1 MFLAPSHILL
11 TGASSGIG
19 RAVAVALAAQGHSL
33 SLCGRDPAKLAQTLA
48 LLPKDTAV
56 FSQSFSVTETAAISQ
71 FCQQA
76 TQQFGQVDV
85 LINCAGANS
94 SRSAATEP
102 DWSALEQM
110 MQLNFYAPLHFIQQL
125 VPGMQQQGEGIVL
138 NVLST
143 VCLFSNPGISA
154 YSASKAALDS
164 YSKVL
169 RKELNGTGVKVL
181 SLYPGGVDTEFR
193 VASRPDYLSAEDV
206 AEAILLMLGSS
217 AKAHIHELVLRPAI
231 ETNFC

>member
-1 MFLAPSHILL
+1 MSLTPSHILL

-19 RAVAVALAAQGHSL
+19 RALAVALAQQGHRL

-48 LLPKDTAV
+48 LLPAGCSV
-56 FSQSFSVTETAAISQ
+56 FSQSFSVTDAAAIRQ

-76 TQQFGQVDV
+76 TRQFGQVEV

-94 SRSAATEP
+94 SRNAATQP

-125 VPGMQQQGEGIVL
+125 VPAMKEQGKGIVL
-138 NVLST
+138 NLLST

-169 RKELNGTGVKVL
+169 RKELHGTGVKVL
-181 SLYPGGVDTEFR
+181 SVYPGGVDTEFR
-193 VASRPDYLSAEDV
+193 AASRPDYLSAEEV
-206 AEAILLMLGSS
+206 ADAIVLMLAAS
-217 AKAHIHELVLRPAI
+217 AKAHIHELVIRPAV

>member
-1 MFLAPSHILL
+1 MSLTPSHILL

-19 RAVAVALAAQGHSL
+19 RALAVALAQQGHRL

-48 LLPKDTAV
+48 LLPADCSV
-56 FSQSFSVTETAAISQ
+56 FSQSFSVTDTAAIRQ

-76 TQQFGQVDV
+76 TGQFGQVEV

-125 VPGMQQQGEGIVL
+125 VPAMKEQGKGIVL
-138 NVLST
+138 NLLST

-181 SLYPGGVDTEFR
+181 SVYPGGVDTEFR
-193 VASRPDYLSAEDV
+193 AASRPDYLSAEEV
-206 AEAILLMLGSS
+206 ADAIVLMLSAS
-217 AKAHIHELVLRPAI
+217 AKAHIHELVIRPAI

>member
-1 MFLAPSHILL
+1 MSLSPSHILL

-19 RAVAVALAAQGHSL
+19 RALAVALAAQGHSL
-33 SLCGRDPAKLAQTLA
+33 SLCGRDPVKLAQTLA
-48 LLPKDTAV
+48 LLPNDSPV
-56 FSQSFSVTETAAISQ
+56 FSQCFSVTEPAAIQQ

-94 SRSAATEP
+94 SRKAAIEP

-125 VPGMQQQGEGIVL
+125 VPGMQQQGKGIVL

-193 VASRPDYLSAEDV
+193 AASRPDYLSAEEV
-206 AEAILLMLGSS
+206 ADAILLMLASS
-217 AKAHIHELVLRPAI
+217 AKAHIHELVVRPSI

>member
-1 MFLAPSHILL
+1 MPLSPCHVLL

-19 RAVAVALAAQGHSL
+19 RALAIALAAQGHKL
-33 SLCGRDPAKLAQTLA
+33 SLCGRDPVKLAQTLA

-56 FSQSFSVTETAAISQ
+56 FSQPFSVTEPAAISQ
-71 FCQQA
+71 FCREAKQRWGEVA
-76 TQQFGQVDV
+76 V
-85 LINCAGANS
+85 LINCAGGNS
-94 SRSAATEP
+94 SRSCATEP
-102 DWSALEQM
+102 EWSALEQM

-125 VPGMQQQGEGIVL
+125 VPAMQLQGKGIVL

-193 VASRPDYLSAEDV
+193 VANRPDYLSAEEV
-206 AEAILLMLGSS
+206 ADAILLMLASS
-217 AKAHIHELVLRPAI
+217 AKAHIHELVIRPAI

>member
-1 MFLAPSHILL
+1 MSLTPSHILL

-19 RAVAVALAAQGHSL
+19 RALAVALAQQGHRL

-48 LLPKDTAV
+48 LLPADCSV
-56 FSQSFSVTETAAISQ
+56 FSQSFSVTDTAAIRQ

-76 TQQFGQVDV
+76 TGQFGQVEV

-94 SRSAATEP
+94 SRSAATQP
-102 DWSALEQM
+102 DWPALEQM

-125 VPGMQQQGEGIVL
+125 VPAMKEQGKGIVL
-138 NVLST
+138 NLLST

-181 SLYPGGVDTEFR
+181 SVYPGGVDTEFR
-193 VASRPDYLSAEDV
+193 AASRPDYLSAEEV
-206 AEAILLMLGSS
+206 ADAIVLMLSAS
-217 AKAHIHELVLRPAI
+217 AKAHIHELVIRPAV

>member
-1 MFLAPSHILL
+1 MLISPSHILL

-19 RAVAVALAAQGHSL
+19 RALAIALAAQGHKL

-48 LLPKDTAV
+48 LLPQDAMV
-56 FSQSFSVTETAAISQ
+56 FSQHFSVTKPAAIHQ

-76 TQQFGQVDV
+76 KQQWGDVDV
-85 LINCAGANS
+85 LINCAGGNS

-102 DWSALEQM
+102 DWSAIEQM
-110 MQLNFYAPLHFIQQL
+110 MQLNFYAPLHFIQKL
-125 VPGMQQQGEGIVL
+125 VPAMKEQGKGVVL

-181 SLYPGGVDTEFR
+181 SVYPGGVDTEFR
-193 VASRPDYLSAEDV
+193 AASRPDYLSAEEV
-206 AEAILLMLGSS
+206 ADAVLLMLASS
-217 AKAHIHELVLRPAI
+217 AKAHIHELVLRPAV

>member
-1 MFLAPSHILL
+1 MSLTPSHILL

-33 SLCGRDPAKLAQTLA
+33 SLCGRDPAKLTQTLA

-56 FSQSFSVTETAAISQ
+56 FSKAFSVTETAAISQ
-71 FCQQA
+71 FCHQA
-76 TQQFGQVDV
+76 TQKFGQVDV
-85 LINCAGANS
+85 LINCAGGNS

-125 VPGMQQQGEGIVL
+125 VPGMQQQGKGIVL

-193 VASRPDYLSAEDV
+193 VASRPDYLSAEEV
-206 AEAILLMLGSS
+206 ADAIQLMLASS
-217 AKAHIHELVLRPAI
+217 AKAHIHELVVRPAI

>member
-1 MFLAPSHILL
+1 MSLTPCHILL

-33 SLCGRDPAKLAQTLA
+33 SLCGREPAKLAQTLT

-56 FSQSFSVTETAAISQ
+56 FSQSFSVTDTAAISQ
-71 FCQQA
+71 FCLQA

-125 VPGMQQQGEGIVL
+125 VPGMQQQGKGIVL

-154 YSASKAALDS
+154 YSASKTALDS

-181 SLYPGGVDTEFR
+181 SVYPGGVDTEFR
-193 VASRPDYLSAEDV
+193 AASRPDYLSAEEV
-206 AEAILLMLGSS
+206 AEAILLMLTSS
-217 AKAHIHELVLRPAI
+217 AKAHIHELVVRPAI

>member
-33 SLCGRDPAKLAQTLA
+33 SLCGREPAKLAQTLA

-125 VPGMQQQGEGIVL
+125 VPGMQQQGKGIVL

>member
-1 MFLAPSHILL
+1 MSLSPCHILL

-19 RAVAVALAAQGHSL
+19 RALAIALAAQGHTL
-33 SLCGRDPAKLAQTLA
+33 SLCGRDPAKLAQSLA
-48 LLPKDTAV
+48 LLPPGAAV
-56 FSQSFSVTETAAISQ
+56 FSDSFSVTEAAAIYQ

-76 TQQFGQVDV
+76 QQQFGAVDV
-85 LINCAGANS
+85 LINCAGGNS
-94 SRSAATEP
+94 SRSSATEP

-125 VPGMQQQGEGIVL
+125 VPAMQQQGKGIVL

-181 SLYPGGVDTEFR
+181 SLYPGGVDTGFR
-193 VASRPDYLSAEDV
+193 SASRPDYLSAEEV
-206 AEAILLMLGSS
+206 ADAIVLMLGSS
-217 AKAHIHELVLRPAI
+217 AKAHIHELVVRPAI

>member
-125 VPGMQQQGEGIVL
+125 VPGMRQQGKGIVL

-143 VCLFSNPGISA
+143 VCVFSNPGISA

-193 VASRPDYLSAEDV
+193 VASRPDYLSAEEV